1 MKNILKLPFYKQQAF
16 ILNILFLLVIYIE
29 KRKYN
34 MCLYIILRYNFY
46 INLYW
51 FLTYFACLGKRRL
64 IRKNKFKHSY
74 VKSNHILKTC
84 YHFYGLGKLDSW
96 QISKISVSML
106 FFFFL
111 GRQALSTSRIGVTQY
126 TLLFFYFVFYHTKLS
141 FINNN
146 IFYLQY

>member
-106 FFFFL
+106 FFFFSADKL
-111 GRQALSTSRIGVTQY
+111 FPLQGLVSHNTLYFFSISSSTILNWAL
-126 TLLFFYFVFYHTKLS
+126 
-141 FINNN
+141 
-146 IFYLQY
+146 

>member
-106 FFFFL
+106 FFFFS
-111 GRQALSTSRIGVTQY
+111 RQTSSFHFKDWCHTIHFTFFLFR
-126 TLLFFYFVFYHTKLS
+126 LLPY
-141 FINNN
+141 
-146 IFYLQY
+146 